1 MKNIVAKIILIIMF
15 FPLISIS
22 QNTNMDETINYLNK
36 KFGRDCLLDTKN
48 KDLILKFYKN
58 YYLIKE
64 DKVSFFDID
73 TAKIYYSK
81 EEKAIILKCYGNE
94 KLVMRKIYKANIK
107 RTYSR
112 INIQYDTDSTST
124 SGVVNAF
131 NHLIRLV
138 QDENYKSDKA
148 FE

>member
-1 MKNIVAKIILIIMF
+1 
-15 FPLISIS
+15 
-22 QNTNMDETINYLNK
+22 MDEECRIRFLE
-36 KFGRDCLLDTKN
+36 
-48 KDLILKFYKN
+48 FYEN

-73 TAKIYYSK
+73 TAKIYYSE

-94 KLVMRKIYKANIK
+94 KLVMRRIYEANIK

-112 INIQYDTDSTST
+112 INIQYDTDSIST